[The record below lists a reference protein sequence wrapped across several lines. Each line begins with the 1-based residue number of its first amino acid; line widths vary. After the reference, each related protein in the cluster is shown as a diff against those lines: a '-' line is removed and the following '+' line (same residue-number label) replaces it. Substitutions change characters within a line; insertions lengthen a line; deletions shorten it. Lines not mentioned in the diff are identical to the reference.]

1 MPPHDKHHK
10 HHPKHH
16 KPHKHHRHVPASR
29 ALRFIDEGAL
39 DDVLKGLVPDKAER
53 AFVARCLVEEGPLH
67 HRGANY
73 VLVSLLA
80 RVLARVPGADAAVEG
95 VRVPMRLPPHLEDE
109 VEEGDFPLELPTR
122 ALRQLAGDDED
133 DVEAM
138 VDCLTDGPPQHALA
152 NVVLVALLERLL
164 RRLEAA
170 K

>member
-10 HHPKHH
+10 HP
-16 KPHKHHRHVPASR
+16 KHHRHVPASK
-29 ALRFIDEGAL
+29 ALRFVDRRAL
-39 DDVLKGLVPDKAER
+39 DAVLAPLVPEATER

-73 VLVSLLA
+73 LLVSLLA
-80 RVLARVPGADAAVEG
+80 RALAKVPGADAPPDG

-109 VEEGDFPLELPTR
+109 VDDGAFPLALPTA
-122 ALRQLAGDDED
+122 ALAELAGGDDDEL
-133 DVEAM
+133 EAM

-164 RRLEAA
+164 RRLEAKA
-170 K
+170 